1 MGEPSVPGRRVSVV
15 IPCYNGGAHLA
26 QALAS
31 LKGQTYR
38 DFEVVVVDDG
48 SDDAETVRVLDGLG
62 PEARL
67 VRQENRGLPAARNA
81 GMAAATGELVLP
93 LDCDDGLEP
102 GFLERTVAA
111 LDAHP
116 DAGFAFSHLRL
127 TGERQGVLAKDYNF
141 FAQLFLNQ
149 LPYCLLMRKG
159 TWERL
164 GGYDETMRR
173 GYEDWEYNIRAGANG
188 LFGVCVPEALFRYR
202 VSSAGMLKSIS
213 NRLHAELWRD
223 IQDRNPD
230 LYRPPALIACW
241 RRWRHRPM
249 AYPAWMLAGLW
260 TVHRLLP
267 GFAFNRMYAVLMRY
281 SASARMPAPAPAK
294 VGP

>member
-1 MGEPSVPGRRVSVV
+1 MGEPSMPGRRVSVV
-15 IPCYNGGAHLA
+15 IPCYNGGAYLGD
-26 QALAS
+26 ALAS
-31 LKGQTYR
+31 LRAQTYR
-38 DFEVVVVDDG
+38 DFEVIVVDDG
-48 SDDAETVRVLDGLG
+48 SDDAETLRVLDGLG
-62 PEARL
+62 LDARL
-67 VRQENRGLPAARNA
+67 VRQDNRGLPAARNA
-81 GMAAATGELVLP
+81 GMAAAGGALVLP

-102 GFLERTVAA
+102 DFLERTVAA
-111 LDAHP
+111 LDSDP
-116 DAGFAFSHLRL
+116 DAAFAFSHLRL

-141 FAQLFLNQ
+141 FTQLFLNQ
-149 LPYCLLMRKG
+149 LPYCLLMRKQ

-173 GYEDWEYNIRAGANG
+173 GYEDWEFNIRAGANG

-202 VSSAGMLKSIS
+202 VSGAGMLKSIS

-230 LYRPPALIACW
+230 LYGPRALLACW

-249 AYPAWMLAGLW
+249 AYPAWLLAGLW
-260 TVHRLLP
+260 AAHRVLP
-267 GFAFNRMYAVLMRY
+267 GIAFNRIFAALTRY
-281 SASARMPAPAPAK
+281 SASARAPTP